1 MRHAVVAVAPALI
14 LALTLLLTACASA
27 PLRSFAVNA
36 DAESAWQVRQA
47 ALTSVSAWTLAGRIA
62 AHNGAGVDSAGG
74 TDADGTATVNI
85 SATLHWTQQASGYSI
100 DVIAPFGQGA
110 IRLEGNSDGVMLRLA
125 DGRQLSAANPDSL
138 LYDHTGLHL
147 PITSLRFWVL
157 GVPDPTSEARKAID
171 DTGRTL
177 WLEQSGWRIE
187 FLRYTQVNGLDLPG
201 KLVITNPPMHMR
213 LVIDRWE
220 LSL

>member
-1 MRHAVVAVAPALI
+1 MRRAVVAVAPALI

-27 PLRSFAVNA
+27 PLRSVAVNA

-47 ALTSVSAWTLAGRIA
+47 ALTAVSAWTLAGRIA
-62 AHNGAGVDSAGG
+62 AHNGDGIGSAGG
-74 TDADGTATVNI
+74 TGADGAATVNI
-85 SATLHWTQQASGYSI
+85 SATLHWAQQASGYSI

-125 DGRQLSAANPDSL
+125 DGRQLNAANPDSL

-187 FLRYTQVNGLDLPG
+187 FLRYSQVNGLDLPG